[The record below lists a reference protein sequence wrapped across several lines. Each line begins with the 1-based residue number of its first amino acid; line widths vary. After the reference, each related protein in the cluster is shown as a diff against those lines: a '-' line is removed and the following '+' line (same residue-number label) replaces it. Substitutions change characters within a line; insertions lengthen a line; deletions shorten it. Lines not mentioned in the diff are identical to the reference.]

1 MWQITVR
8 DGFLQAAYI
17 GAITVDLVYF
27 TSWKN
32 DKHSPK
38 TLETNYLDLFILKTL
53 VFLKGFGANIWNCFM
68 VKHYENRF
76 SFVIRKVN
84 NLKKIYMHFFFK
96 IYFCILLSF
105 IRLSLVFQIKKAL
118 FKTFALRD
126 NHNVLQLL
134 QFIASYLPH
143 PGAETGACPVW
154 LLAGPCCFRLV

>member
-1 MWQITVR
+1 MWQITVK

-32 DKHSPK
+32 DEHSPK

-53 VFLKGFGANIWNCFM
+53 VFLKGFDANVWNCFM
-68 VKHYENRF
+68 VKNYENRF